1 MKVLLM
7 RTIEPPTEQLNE
19 VVRSIQKLDR
29 KSISKSEQT
38 ASWNDS
44 RTLFRIVI
52 NLTGTDTS
60 KSMPIKSKTGKVFS
74 SEEQQKQ
81 RWVVPF
87 SEVLNQPNPRSL
99 FNFTNDNDIDDN
111 NSNITVDDITCDE
124 LSNQLKR

>member
-1 MKVLLM
+1 
-7 RTIEPPTEQLNE
+7 
-19 VVRSIQKLDR
+19 
-29 KSISKSEQT
+29 
-38 ASWNDS
+38 
-44 RTLFRIVI
+44 
-52 NLTGTDTS
+52 
-60 KSMPIKSKTGKVFS
+60 MPIKSKTGKVFS